1 MKLLSIITLSLLILS
16 QSYAT
21 KRVSI
26 KSEAS
31 LEFQSEQTEVQTY
44 HLVQGS
50 KFTGR
55 INDKGLENYEFL
67 NIAKTLVPSLQKSG
81 FEPLP
86 VSEQGDLMIV
96 VYWGR
101 TATFGNP
108 SSPLDINDPW
118 QWGNLDYY
126 SYPKDLEES
135 YELVEDG
142 EKGKTYRGRHLV
154 ANILG
159 FSEILNS
166 TNVMPSDQLELIYKL
181 RRSQYFVALLAY
193 DYPKYLKY
201 NEMDLKWVTRLSMNA
216 TNIAFEDALP
226 NMILTASGQFGT
238 NMDPLD
244 IQTKRIDNN
253 TEVIFGELEF
263 LGMEEDIIL
272 QDPKT
277 ARIGSLE
284 LTRNSRH
291 F

>member
-253 TEVIFGELEF
+253 AEVIFGELEF

-272 QDPKT
+272 QDP
-277 ARIGSLE
+277 
-284 LTRNSRH
+284 
-291 F
+291 